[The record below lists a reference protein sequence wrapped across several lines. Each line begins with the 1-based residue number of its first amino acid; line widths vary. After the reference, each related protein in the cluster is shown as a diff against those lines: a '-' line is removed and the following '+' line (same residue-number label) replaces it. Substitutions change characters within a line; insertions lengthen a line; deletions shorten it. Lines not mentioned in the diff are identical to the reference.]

1 MKRQRSSSMKT
12 GRQSRLTRRKFVSL
26 AATGAA
32 GVLVAPAII
41 GRAQAATTVKLGHTQ
56 PLTGPSASYGIRARD
71 GALVAIDEIKAMG
84 GFADGKGNKYIF
96 DMTQDDMVNDP
107 KQAVTL
113 FRQHAL
119 DPSIVAS
126 MGPTNSVG
134 FLPCI
139 PVAEQVKLPLV
150 GNGSGAPV
158 KKWNPWAYRVNTVA
172 STAFPAMMRVV
183 VKEVGVKRL
192 AVIYDQT
199 QDAQKGDADLSKKY
213 AGEFGYE
220 IVAFEAFRAGDQDF
234 SPQVAKIKSVK
245 PDAIYVAAATGDG
258 VKVVSQLRT
267 FGLDQPLITGY
278 DSFRDPVYWDGSQG
292 AVKGGYTWLAQD
304 VNSATGKLKD
314 WVAAYNGRFKL
325 ESTSFSTY
333 GYDAVWTVAECIKQT
348 NGTDRGKIQ
357 EVLTSLDY
365 TSPLGS
371 AISFKNPPH
380 GNNLTPS
387 VTVVQVTGRNK
398 SKVVN

>member
-150 GNGSGAPV
+150 GNGSGA
-158 KKWNPWAYRVNTVA
+158 R
-172 STAFPAMMRVV
+172 SRS
-183 VKEVGVKRL
+183 G
-192 AVIYDQT
+192 I
-199 QDAQKGDADLSKKY
+199 
-213 AGEFGYE
+213 
-220 IVAFEAFRAGDQDF
+220 
-234 SPQVAKIKSVK
+234 
-245 PDAIYVAAATGDG
+245 
-258 VKVVSQLRT
+258 
-267 FGLDQPLITGY
+267 
-278 DSFRDPVYWDGSQG
+278 
-292 AVKGGYTWLAQD
+292 
-304 VNSATGKLKD
+304 
-314 WVAAYNGRFKL
+314 
-325 ESTSFSTY
+325 
-333 GYDAVWTVAECIKQT
+333 
-348 NGTDRGKIQ
+348 RGPI
-357 EVLTSLDY
+357 
-365 TSPLGS
+365 G
-371 AISFKNPPH
+371 
-380 GNNLTPS
+380 
-387 VTVVQVTGRNK
+387 
-398 SKVVN
+398 